1 MKHIKRI
8 LIMFMALGLCA
19 ACSSPAGNSAAG
31 SVQTESV
38 TESAK
43 EEETPAK
50 ESVKEEEETA
60 SGQKDDTAAKVNVG
74 IVTWSWG
81 TAEEAEFSD
90 AVQKNLS
97 GQYQDLT
104 GEIFTADAQKE
115 ASMLPM
121 IVGNIIAK
129 WEGSPAVILI
139 VDNENGFSDEDL
151 LSIMKDAEKAD
162 MIVGVN
168 HAVDSAPANS
178 FVYDASDAESCASSI
193 VENIRK

>member
-43 EEETPAK
+43 EEETPA
-50 ESVKEEEETA
+50 EEPVKEEEETA
-60 SGQKDDTAAKVNVG
+60 SGQKDDTAAEVNVG

-121 IVGNIIAK
+121 IVGNIIAM

-168 HAVDSAPANS
+168 HAVDGAPANS

-193 VENIRK
+193 VENIRN

>member
-43 EEETPAK
+43 EEETPA
-50 ESVKEEEETA
+50 EEPVKEEEETA
-60 SGQKDDTAAKVNVG
+60 SGQKDDTAAEVNVG

-121 IVGNIIAK
+121 IVGNIIAM

-168 HAVDSAPANS
+168 HAVDGAPANS

-193 VENIRK
+193 VENIHK